1 MKKYLFSSVLAIAIS
16 AVFTGC
22 SKSTDLYDEGAVQ
35 QNQHEQEVAQLKK
48 AYNDAFTK
56 EFGSI
61 AANNKWGF
69 DRTRGAFTRVA
80 SNLETT
86 DLWIIPENLYNGN
99 QNKECW
105 SANAVANDFKEG
117 GEPSYMLN
125 DFDFNN
131 YFIQLVD
138 KERGKNANSI
148 RILQAWN
155 SIANNGN
162 GEWQD
167 VTNFESGDVHGD
179 FLTIET
185 TYFFSNPNRSAACTT
200 LMKNMG
206 GAVCNKKD
214 ENGNAESIGKMFRLA
229 KYDGTFD
236 YNYTIR
242 WANNEHNQP
251 RKSFNEPILV
261 FKVGKDKN
269 NNGNGN
275 NPYWVMRLGVA
286 DNTSD
291 NVVAEGR
298 ILCEDMGANDFDFN
312 DIVFDAKIMG
322 NGEIIITVLAHGG
335 ILDIM
340 IDDQLVTM
348 PQMTNTGKGSA
359 DSYSFTIPAGA
370 NGTPKYTEII
380 DIPITVLPDKN
391 ADKGYNLTAE
401 TGAPAQ
407 KVCVPVGTDWP
418 DEYVNISRV
427 YSPFS
432 SFVSTASPADWTV
445 TVVPELVDRD
455 LTNND

>member
-22 SKSTDLYDEGAVQ
+22 SKSTDLYDAEAVQ
-35 QNQHEQEVAQLKK
+35 KNQNEQKVAELRK
-48 AYNDAFTK
+48 AYNEAFTK
-56 EFGSI
+56 EYGSI
-61 AANNKWGF
+61 ASNNQWGF
-69 DRTRGAFTRVA
+69 DRTRGAFTRTA
-80 SNLETT
+80 SIKETS
-86 DLWIIPENLYNGN
+86 DLWIIPENLWGGS
-99 QNKECW
+99 QNKEGW
-105 SANAVANDFKEG
+105 NANEIANDFKEG
-117 GEPSYMLN
+117 GTPSYTLD

-131 YFIQLVD
+131 YFIQHVD
-138 KERGKNANSI
+138 KQKGQEGNAI

-155 SIANNGN
+155 SNGD
-162 GEWQD
+162 GKWED
-167 VTNFESGDVHGD
+167 VTNFEVGDNPSGSFV
-179 FLTIET
+179 TVEN
-185 TYFFSNPNRSAACTT
+185 TYFFSNPYRSAAGAT

-206 GAVCNKKD
+206 GAVCDKAD
-214 ENGNAESIGKMFRLA
+214 EKGSNESIGKMFRLA
-229 KYDGTFD
+229 LKDGTFNYD
-236 YNYTIR
+236 YTIKVQR
-242 WANNEHNQP
+242 TWH
-251 RKSFNEPILV
+251 KSPTNKYFVEPILA

-275 NPYWVMRLGVA
+275 NPYWAMRLGVA

-322 NGEIIITVLAHGG
+322 NGDIIITVLAHGG

-340 IDDQLVTM
+340 IDGQLVTM
-348 PQMTNTGKGSA
+348 PQMTNTGKGEA
-359 DSYSFTIPAGA
+359 EPYSFTIYAGA

-380 DIPITVLPDKN
+380 DIPITVLPDKETKN
-391 ADKGYNLTAE
+391 GYNLTAE

-407 KVCVPVGTDWP
+407 KVCVPVGTLWP

-445 TVVPELVDRD
+445 TIVPYLIDGN
-455 LTNND
+455 LNNNN